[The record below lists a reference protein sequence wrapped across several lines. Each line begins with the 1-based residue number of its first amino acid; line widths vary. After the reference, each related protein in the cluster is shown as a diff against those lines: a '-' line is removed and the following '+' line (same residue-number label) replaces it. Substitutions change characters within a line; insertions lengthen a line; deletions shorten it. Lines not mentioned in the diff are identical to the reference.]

1 MASQNEQHKNL
12 DSMIQA
18 TTSFYNALWDY
29 WGVMIHEEDN
39 LQLKD
44 GTFKGLDRIVRA
56 YLSSLRKS
64 QMKRAQDGFARDSD
78 WMDPRDRLIQ
88 SHRETIERQDRNM
101 KRACDIIDRLLS
113 KESSKE
119 DVNLHSN
126 TTTKSD
132 QSRRESD
139 KLEEPR
145 EGIDN
150 ILNNIKFKLQLN
162 EMIRLLSVGRT
173 GNSTIEQVEALMTQP
188 TKEELEQAIRRREN
202 SEFNSDNSASFTPD
216 DYFQEANKRMDYRPW
231 SESMW
236 LTRPT
241 NPLRGLDGDSEVSC
255 FSNNDESTH
264 KALSP
269 ASQDN
274 LDLRKMCEPKELN
287 TQIPNFLNQFQE
299 KEDGECDTTGSA
311 SSMNQELSHLMQ
323 WDSSS
328 GNSVHSS
335 SWVDED
341 DWGHQEI
348 QSTQREVP
356 YDENLTEDE
365 GSLEDDGD
373 LGLKK
378 MYETQ
383 EDENL
388 AENENTECSQA
399 STQTQ
404 HLLSDSVI

>member
-1 MASQNEQHKNL
+1 
-12 DSMIQA
+12 MIQA

-88 SHRETIERQDRNM
+88 SHRETIERQDRIM

-119 DVNLHSN
+119 DVKSHSN
-126 TTTKSD
+126 TMTQSD

-150 ILNNIKFKLQLN
+150 ILNNIKFKLQVN
-162 EMIRLLSVGRT
+162 EMIRSLSVGRT
-173 GNSTIEQVEALMTQP
+173 GDSTIEQVDALMTQP
-188 TKEELEQAIRRREN
+188 TKEEVEKAIRRSEN
-202 SEFNSDNSASFTPD
+202 SESTFDNSASFTPE
-216 DYFQEANKRMDYRPW
+216 DYLQEANKRMDDRPW
-231 SESMW
+231 TEPIW
-236 LTRPT
+236 LTRST
-241 NPLRGLDGDSEVSC
+241 KSLRGLDSEVIWLS
-255 FSNNDESTH
+255 SNDESTH
-264 KALSP
+264 KAFSP

-287 TQIPNFLNQFQE
+287 TKIPNFLNQFQE
-299 KEDGECDTTGSA
+299 KEDGECNTTGSA
-311 SSMNQELSHLMQ
+311 SSMNQELSHLMRL
-323 WDSSS
+323 DSSS
-328 GNSVHSS
+328 RDSVHSS

-348 QSTQREVP
+348 QRTQKEVP
-356 YDENLTEDE
+356 DDENLTEDE

-373 LGLKK
+373 IGLKK
-378 MYETQ
+378 K
-383 EDENL
+383 L
-388 AENENTECSQA
+388 NTFYRIA
-399 STQTQ
+399 
-404 HLLSDSVI
+404 